1 MNWKMQKCF
10 QRCVWT
16 KSAFS
21 NRQRTR
27 VNVILKKIM
36 EFSDDLGY
44 FLTTKMLQYYTE
56 EQQLSSSSILNSLVC
71 KAENILLI
79 SLQVILGL

>member
-1 MNWKMQKCF
+1 MTN
-10 QRCVWT
+10 
-16 KSAFS
+16 S
-21 NRQRTR
+21 TR
-27 VNVILKKIM
+27 VNVILKNIM

-44 FLTTKMLQYYTE
+44 FLTAKTLHYYTE
-56 EQQLSSSSILNSLVC
+56 EQLSFSSVLNSVVC